1 MEASPAELD
10 VPLTRLL
17 ALSLG
22 LVFIGRQDACDATM
36 LLLDTI
42 THDMGKFCKILLQGC
57 AYAGTGHVLTVQKML
72 HLCSEHPQAEEEK
85 KAEEAAA
92 AAKAGGGAAAQA
104 AAAAGPAESKTSKFL
119 YQVCFLGGDW
129 SAVAGTR
136 VQVESAV
143 FFGVW
148 GRGSTGELEMVCV
161 RCASLTCVCR
171 AVTHVCCGGAERSS
185 AVDVAGDHG

>member
-1 MEASPAELD
+1 MLVSSLLVCAASADGDIVAILASRLMEASPAELD

-119 YQVCFLGGDW
+119 YQVCFFGGDW
-129 SAVAGTR
+129 SAVAATR
-136 VQVESAV
+136 LQVESAV
-143 FFGVW
+143 FCGVW
-148 GRGSTGELEMVCV
+148 GRG
-161 RCASLTCVCR
+161 
-171 AVTHVCCGGAERSS
+171 
-185 AVDVAGDHG
+185 